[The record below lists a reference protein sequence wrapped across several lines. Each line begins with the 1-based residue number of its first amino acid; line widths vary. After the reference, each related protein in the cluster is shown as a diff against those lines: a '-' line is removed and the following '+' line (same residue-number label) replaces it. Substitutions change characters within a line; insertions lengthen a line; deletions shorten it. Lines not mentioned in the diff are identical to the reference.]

1 MGHLILVLRGGI
13 ATLLVT
19 AALGISSEAAE
30 PINRTGLPDVA
41 RPVVVELYTSQGCNT
56 CPPADALAGE
66 LADLPGI
73 LPLSFH
79 VDYWDYIG
87 WKDRFALPGNTE
99 RQRGYARAL
108 GSRFIYTPQ
117 MVIDGHLDVP
127 GHRQRQVYA
136 ALDKASR
143 DLPSVKVAFDHGGK
157 AVRVGEGEA
166 PPEGAVVWLAV
177 FDSKHTTRIESGEN
191 AGRELNYYNVVRAFR
206 ALGAWDGRAA
216 EFAIELDGTSAN
228 DACAVFVQTNGNG
241 PILGAASMALR

>member
-1 MGHLILVLRGGI
+1 MLRGGI
-13 ATLLVT
+13 AAILVA
-19 AALGISSEAAE
+19 AALGLSPAAAE
-30 PINRTGLPDVA
+30 PINRAGLPDVA

-66 LADLPGI
+66 LAQLPGI

-79 VDYWDYIG
+79 IDYWDYIG

-117 MVIDGHLDVP
+117 MVVDGYLDAP

-143 DLPSVKVAFDHGGK
+143 DLPAVEVIFDHS
-157 AVRVGEGEA
+157 AEVVRIGEGEA

-177 FDSKHTTRIESGEN
+177 FDKKHTTRIERGEN

-216 EFAIELDGTSAN
+216 QFALELASASDN
-228 DACAVFVQTNGNG
+228 DACAVIVQTNGNG
-241 PILGAASMALR
+241 PILGAASMPLR